1 MLAFLIMSILAGG
14 LAGMTAAVLGHG
26 IWTAA
31 LWYVLGCWAGFL
43 LSVVAT
49 LALRLRTRPQPF
61 PAGYASERTTPHRT
75 PAG

>member
-1 MLAFLIMSILAGG
+1 MLAFLITSILAGG

-43 LSVVAT
+43 LCVVAA
-49 LALRLRTRPQPF
+49 LALRPRTRPQPF
-61 PAGYASERTTPHRT
+61 PAGYSSERTAPHRAPT
-75 PAG
+75 G